1 MNRIVPEKS
10 NPNNQLPSWIKPEE
24 LIQAGRTSQPNQI
37 TKEASVD
44 QIVTSYACSS
54 CGKIVNASSDI
65 IKSQMTTQKYAGKS
79 TFDFSCP
86 KCSGILSPYKTVGQV
101 SSIDNAYA
109 SQVEVKRDL
118 EKESSTYNTYVDRH
132 LVYKAIDSL
141 QNYAHKM
148 GMFGA
153 RVRYLNSEHT
163 KQAGQAYPMLN
174 NINCEIEWMY
184 GRNQK
189 AKVEASIEIDQA
201 GKYKFPRVFKFG
213 SVEYPFEKE
222 SVQKMQ
228 KEVRFDQLGTPPQ
241 KSSTPTF
248 KKPDV
253 SRFRQASLKKKAY
266 EEDLYSACFVGIP
279 LTRSLSRKI
288 EKDIEDRRG
297 DSSNVLSFIDPS
309 FIDKVKNRILKT
321 SLVKSINVAE
331 DPLIPYDDYRLALNF
346 YVELNS
352 AQTEMELDFIQDLF
366 PDAFIEA
373 VDNSSNGD
381 NVKSDTTSSLKKK
394 AYTTNTTAPIQRD
407 LSQFTQGQK
416 VDALGKPYNVKNV
429 TPGQG
434 VTLSDPQTGQET
446 VMSEEN
452 AKYLQPTAAMQA
464 VNDLVYGIKKKAY
477 EDLYYGCLVGIPLSR
492 NLSRKIENDIE
503 NSRGGSPSVSSYV
516 EDSFIINVMNKISK
530 NNIVKSVELASEP
543 FISYDDNSLALN
555 LYVKFNSPQN
565 DMGPEF
571 IQNMFPRAFI
581 EMTDDVNATASLKK
595 KAETTLKKRANDFNT
610 VKKKLFNI
618 FKDAFGVDEFPEDL
632 WQSLRN
638 ATTIE
643 DLYRIAEGEGIDL
656 DNSHWNGWETF
667 SSLKK
672 KAWPGDPSLPED
684 QQWYNQKHPD
694 GMSEIGGNRSWYKDG
709 ELHRLDGPATEH
721 PDGHN
726 SWYYEGEYYGNSD
739 KGYNL
744 AQFKQDLRRKGKIAS
759 LRKKADIGYNP
770 QKPQKDETGHDK
782 YHGVPFSED
791 RDINIG
797 VDEFPVDEKKETSSG
812 HPSDPSK
819 QKGYRIPFK
828 EMDKNQVKNR
838 ERFNNQDL
846 LHLRSTPVRELDI
859 YKKELEK
866 EAVLN
871 LVGLRKKADLVE
883 ESLRDREWW
892 YAVVKFYDRYVTRV
906 KRVKLAFPSS
916 EDILVKFAALVEAGC
931 FGEADARQNYAEF
944 KNDEAKYMNSED
956 FYDSAPEDYLIFYNA
971 VRSDL
976 TDLGDGSYWSYGEE
990 YEAGFGRTPE
1000 QAYKA
1005 FAIAQSNIN
1014 GADESNNFEDTNE
1027 SFSSLKKK
1035 AGDEDLED
1043 YEKDVKYK
1051 GDYRKAPPG
1060 FPEPPTIEK
1069 AKGGV
1074 SEMITKF
1081 KNLQKDIETLQASID
1096 EKKRPFLEEQ
1106 KKFQER
1112 MNTSLSPLTEDL
1124 KSQQNLLQK
1133 YFGRLW
1139 KRLDDAKDKIVWY
1152 ENSII
1157 GNWEQSKV
1165 EAKPASLAE
1174 ILKKAEEVE
1183 PELVQSIEKI
1193 KALIENERTNN
1204 IISKVLVEYPVSKV
1218 QEPKLKASMDEEF
1231 ASWFDEATDA
1241 LDSLEDVL
1249 LNI

>member
-253 SRFRQASLKKKAY
+253 SRFRQASLKKKADGETIVTASIGIVPDY
-266 EEDLYSACFVGIP
+266 KTGVELEDLAEYSDDIPDNIKSKYLREFNRCFSSLTSKYGTYEIQKIFIADVGDYG
-279 LTRSLSRKI
+279 
-288 EKDIEDRRG
+288 DIDEPVSG
-297 DSSNVLSFIDPS
+297 IGF
-309 FIDKVKNRILKT
+309 
-321 SLVKSINVAE
+321 
-331 DPLIPYDDYRLALNF
+331 
-346 YVELNS
+346 
-352 AQTEMELDFIQDLF
+352 
-366 PDAFIEA
+366 
-373 VDNSSNGD
+373 
-381 NVKSDTTSSLKKK
+381 NVKITTTNEILDKLGLVPGGDYEGDFKEWFVDDLVEDLTEISNYIFVKCYSNFTQSSLRKK
-394 AYTTNTTAPIQRD
+394 AYTNNAVPVQRD
-407 LSQFTQGQK
+407 ITQFTQGQK
-416 VDALGKPYNVKNV
+416 VDALGKPYNIKTV

-464 VNDLVYGIKKKAY
+464 VNDIVYGIKKKADQRDY
-477 EDLYYGCLVGIPLSR
+477 NKIQSLVDSNLDSKVTKYGPSIRIKSL
-492 NLSRKIENDIE
+492 ETAFE
-503 NSRGGSPSVSSYV
+503 NSGLFYPGMTDEEYASAMFNFIYTDSSGKLNP
-516 EDSFIINVMNKISK
+516 EIINELHKPRSDYRERSEEETNKYR
-530 NNIVKSVELASEP
+530 NELGDYLDS
-543 FISYDDNSLALN
+543 IRRS
-555 LYVKFNSPQN
+555 
-565 DMGPEF
+565 
-571 IQNMFPRAFI
+571 
-581 EMTDDVNATASLKK
+581 SLKK
-595 KAETTLKKRANDFNT
+595 KADDDDYEVSPGFYEDDEGYVKFTTREGFQEWLDFSGFETEETLKEETGFGYDDLRNGWFIVQHNRIYDKESSLKKRANDFST

-632 WQSLRN
+632 WQSLGN
-638 ATTIE
+638 ATTVE

-656 DNSHWNGWETF
+656 DDSHWNGWETF

-672 KAWPGDPSLPED
+672 KA
-684 QQWYNQKHPD
+684 
-694 GMSEIGGNRSWYKDG
+694 
-709 ELHRLDGPATEH
+709 
-721 PDGHN
+721 
-726 SWYYEGEYYGNSD
+726 
-739 KGYNL
+739 
-744 AQFKQDLRRKGKIAS
+744 
-759 LRKKADIGYNP
+759 DIGFSP

-782 YHGVPFSED
+782 YHNIPFSED
-791 RDINIG
+791 RDITVG

-812 HPSDPSK
+812 HPNDPKK

-828 EMDKNQVKNR
+828 EMDENQVKNR

-871 LVGLRKKADLVE
+871 LVGLRKKAD
-883 ESLRDREWW
+883 D
-892 YAVVKFYDRYVTRV
+892 
-906 KRVKLAFPSS
+906 
-916 EDILVKFAALVEAGC
+916 
-931 FGEADARQNYAEF
+931 
-944 KNDEAKYMNSED
+944 
-956 FYDSAPEDYLIFYNA
+956 
-971 VRSDL
+971 
-976 TDLGDGSYWSYGEE
+976 
-990 YEAGFGRTPE
+990 
-1000 QAYKA
+1000 
-1005 FAIAQSNIN
+1005 
-1014 GADESNNFEDTNE
+1014 
-1027 SFSSLKKK
+1027 
-1035 AGDEDLED
+1035 DLED
-1043 YEKDVKYK
+1043 YEQDVTYKDYK
-1051 GDYRKAPPG
+1051 KAPPG

-1069 AKGGV
+1069 SQGGV

-1081 KNLQKDIETLQASID
+1081 KNLQEDIKTLQASID
-1096 EKKRPFLEEQ
+1096 EKKKPFLEEQ

-1249 LNI
+1249 LTM